1 MTART
6 RMTMRA
12 DVVRDVAG
20 TERDRN
26 NMPIVTN
33 TRIHTDLACYTWP
46 STERL
51 ITSDN
56 RVLTL
61 AVHQMIAP
69 LDADLQE
76 LDRVLAVRNRRGSS
90 LYPEMEITSVLRR
103 ETHLELN
110 SSFRYDTAAAQTS
123 YSDCSADTALATTT
137 SQWEASGTLGNTLR
151 WTPLLRQHEG

>member
-12 DVVRDVAG
+12 D
-20 TERDRN
+20 TERDVQGTALDRN
-26 NMPIVTN
+26 RKLVTTN

-61 AVHQMIAP
+61 AVHQMITP
-69 LDADLQE
+69 VDADLVE
-76 LDRVLAVRNRRGSS
+76 LDRVLAVRNRRGRS
-90 LYPEMEITSVLRR
+90 LYSAMKITSVLRR
-103 ETHLELN
+103 ETHLEL
-110 SSFRYDTAAAQTS
+110 
-123 YSDCSADTALATTT
+123 
-137 SQWEASGTLGNTLR
+137 TL
-151 WTPLLRQHEG
+151 EEY

>member
-12 DVVRDVAG
+12 DVERDVVG
-20 TERDRN
+20 TERNRN

-51 ITSDN
+51 ITNDN

-90 LYPEMEITSVLRR
+90 LYPEMKITSVLRR
-103 ETHLELN
+103 ETHKELTLEE
-110 SSFRYDTAAAQTS
+110 Y
-123 YSDCSADTALATTT
+123 
-137 SQWEASGTLGNTLR
+137 
-151 WTPLLRQHEG
+151 